1 MVCEFQYAEFVR
13 EKQTDKPV
21 AVGGEITSRVFFAH
35 GLLDLLIH
43 RCLQDKDGDLSI
55 DEVRLISRA
64 FASLPPEVLVSENIP
79 IFDHAS
85 VMLHERKL
93 DQQLRKANQAVPI
106 NRGHGFNKP
115 IPELNF
121 MSWLKALAHI
131 VSEYKDSDASYF
143 ALLTA
148 MSFISNVK
156 LNAPVQAGHTTVS
169 KNLQKK
175 GNIDLSELML
185 DDMDY

>member
-1 MVCEFQYAEFVR
+1 
-13 EKQTDKPV
+13 
-21 AVGGEITSRVFFAH
+21 
-35 GLLDLLIH
+35 
-43 RCLQDKDGDLSI
+43 
-55 DEVRLISRA
+55 
-64 FASLPPEVLVSENIP
+64 
-79 IFDHAS
+79 
-85 VMLHERKL
+85 
-93 DQQLRKANQAVPI
+93 
-106 NRGHGFNKP
+106 
-115 IPELNF
+115 

-131 VSEYKDSDASYF
+131 VSEYKDSDSSYF

-156 LNAPVQAGHTTVS
+156 LNAPVQAGITTVS